1 MKVHKV
7 KEKGL
12 LLGIDIGGGGIKIAA
27 FDTEGHLIEM
37 AMEPI
42 DLSITSA
49 GCAEYWPYDW
59 VKKIECCMKRIKE
72 TINDTEILSIGLS
85 NMCPSLVAMNKSG
98 DPIRPA
104 ILYLDTRSW
113 REALNIQ
120 KLKPI
125 ESFMLESGNRVAAG
139 TISGTSMRWL
149 KDNEP
154 DNYCSTE
161 VFGHA
166 NTYIAKVLTGN
177 FGMDYSNASLTGLF
191 DQVNTMNWSTA
202 LCEVYGVD
210 IKKLPELKPSY
221 QVIGHLSKQGSQIMG
236 LREDVPVVMGG
247 ADSACSAFAA
257 GAIEEGD
264 VFETAGTSNV
274 LAVCSAKPSLES
286 RFLNRNHV
294 VPQRWLGMGAMVAVG
309 AAFRWVRDVLGFT
322 ENYVAGL
329 SGLDVYNMLCEEAA
343 CSQPGAGGVI
353 FLPYMSGERSPIWD
367 PNARGVFFGLN
378 LKTTKN
384 DLIRAVLEGGIY
396 GLKANLEIAE
406 VLLKRE
412 VNSLTVVGK
421 GSNNHFLNQLK
432 ADITCKELRVLKFN
446 ETAVMGAALL
456 GGVAVG
462 VYKDCGDAVRAIVKE
477 HKTYLPDYQNED
489 IYRSFYNLY
498 KNLYPSLKDH
508 FRELKETTTMYY

>member
-1 MKVHKV
+1 M

-12 LLGIDIGGGGIKIAA
+12 LLGIDIGGGGIKVAA
-27 FDTEGHLIEM
+27 FDTEGHLIGL

-42 DLSITSA
+42 ELSLTST
-49 GCAEYWPYDW
+49 GLAEYWPYDW
-59 VKKIECCMKRIKE
+59 VNKIKCCMKRIKE
-72 TINDTEILSIGLS
+72 TINDTEVLSIGLS
-85 NMCPSLVAMNKSG
+85 NMCPSLVAMNMSG
-98 DPIRPA
+98 EPIRPA

-120 KLKPI
+120 KLKPM
-125 ESFMLESGNRVAAG
+125 ESFMAESGNRVAAG

-149 KDNEP
+149 KNNEP
-154 DNYCSTE
+154 DNYRSAK

-166 NTYIAKVLTGN
+166 NTYISKVLTGN

-191 DQVNTMNWSTA
+191 DQVNTMNWSA
-202 LCEVYGVD
+202 SLCESYGVD
-210 IKKLPELKPSY
+210 IDKLPELIPSY
-221 QVIGHLSKQGSQIMG
+221 QIIGHLNEQGSQILG
-236 LREDVPVVMGG
+236 LREGIPVVIGG

-257 GAIEEGD
+257 GIIEDGD
-264 VFETAGTSNV
+264 VFETSGTSNV
-274 LAVCSAKPSLES
+274 LAVCCAKPSLES

-294 VPQRWLGMGAMVAVG
+294 VPQRWLGMGSMVAAG

-322 ENYVAGL
+322 ENYVAEL
-329 SGLDVYNMLCEEAA
+329 SGLDVYNILCEEAA
-343 CSQPGAGGVI
+343 CSRPGAGGVI

-378 LKTTKN
+378 LKSTKN

-406 VLLKRE
+406 ALLNKK
-412 VNSLTVVGK
+412 VHSLTVAGK
-421 GSNNHFLNQLK
+421 GCNNPFLNQLK
-432 ADITCKELRVLKFN
+432 ADITCKELRVLKFK

-462 VYKDCGDAVRAIVKE
+462 VYKDCRDATRAMVKE
-477 HKTYLPDYQNED
+477 HKTYVPDYPNKE
-489 IYRSFYNLY
+489 IYKSFYNIY

-508 FRELKETTTMYY
+508 FRELKETMSMYY